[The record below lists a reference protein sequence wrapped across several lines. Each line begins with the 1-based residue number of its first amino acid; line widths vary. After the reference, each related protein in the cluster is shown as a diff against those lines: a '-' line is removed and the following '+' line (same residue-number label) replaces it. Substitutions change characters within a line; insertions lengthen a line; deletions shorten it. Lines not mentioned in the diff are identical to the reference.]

1 MKKICFILL
10 AQMNIFTWAQKVD
23 TIQLPTEKIRSIE
36 LPDTLREISALEFD
50 KRSTK
55 TQPLFWGLNDSQNKN
70 EIYLFDGNN
79 GKIVQ
84 TLILEGAD
92 NFDWE
97 EITQDENYLFV
108 GEFGNNLGSRQNL
121 SVFMIDKKQ
130 IDPKKEIQKVNYST
144 LSFYYP
150 EQTSYQIKN
159 RANDFDLEAF
169 FAYKG
174 KLHLFTK
181 EWKSLQTT
189 HYTIDPTITTK
200 QAAKKIETFPTN
212 YLVTAAFISEQQET
226 AGIYLLGYTKEG
238 IAFLNWFSI
247 PENSERF
254 FSTDKIINIPL
265 GFVAD
270 WGQLEGVSVNPQRKE
285 ICVSGEEI
293 DYRGMNAK
301 QQLHCF
307 PAELVIK

>member
-1 MKKICFILL
+1 MKKICFLLL
-10 AQMNIFTWAQKVD
+10 AQISIFTWAQKVD

-36 LPDTLREISALEFD
+36 LPNTLREISALEFD
-50 KRSTK
+50 KRSSK

-97 EITQDENYLFV
+97 EITQDENYLYV

-270 WGQLEGVSVNPQRKE
+270 WGQLEGISVNPQRTE